1 MEMEFDGEYD
11 VICAGA
17 GIGGLSAAITAAE
30 KGARVLVLE
39 KFDKLGGVTALSSGH
54 LWPGPNVVSEKL
66 GVVDTNEQAQAYID
80 TLSQN
85 LSVESLRT
93 GYLPRSREAI
103 KFFTETIGVELEVI
117 RGLPDYYYPL
127 IPGSAKEGR
136 YLEIK
141 PFPAKRLGEWADKV
155 LTSPYGPNYSY
166 VTGGEWVESQA
177 GRGNI
182 VECLTRH
189 LEENERCAGAGL
201 SASLVYATLKRN
213 VDFKTSTAVTSLLIE
228 NGRVVGV
235 MSQQFATG
243 RSPEKTLRFRAKQGV
258 VLATGGYDWRKDLM
272 RSFDGLHDT
281 GTMVL
286 PSVTGDHFKLAS
298 QVGAIPVPAR
308 LAGQSPN
315 LMGYRVPGEMIYGH
329 PSSRLFLPGAPHSM
343 IVNLSGRRFAND
355 AFYPDVVLKAT
366 YNGGLRKG
374 LPNWPAWLIFD
385 QNKLDMYGLQ
395 PALPRQPLPEG
406 LAVQADTLSALAE
419 ATAIDAAG
427 LSETVKR
434 FNGFC
439 KNAVDPDFE
448 RGTVPWSAIMCGDF
462 RLPNPNLADIAKAP
476 FYAVKLQ
483 NISLGATTAG
493 LQIDDDGRVLDVN
506 QTPVQGLYATGNS
519 AAWQD
524 WGGGCNSGVAGMRGM
539 LYGYRAAVQMGAAS
553 FKL

>member
-66 GVVDTNEQAQAYID
+66 GIADTNEQAQAYID

-155 LTSPYGPNYSY
+155 LTSPYAPNYSY

-177 GRGNI
+177 GRVNI

-189 LEENERCAGAGL
+189 LEEDERCAGAGL
-201 SASLVYATLKRN
+201 SASLVYAALKRN

-235 MSQQFATG
+235 MSQQFATE

-298 QVGAIPVPAR
+298 QV
-308 LAGQSPN
+308 
-315 LMGYRVPGEMIYGH
+315 E
-329 PSSRLFLPGAPHSM
+329 LFRCL
-343 IVNLSGRRFAND
+343 
-355 AFYPDVVLKAT
+355 
-366 YNGGLRKG
+366 
-374 LPNWPAWLIFD
+374 
-385 QNKLDMYGLQ
+385 
-395 PALPRQPLPEG
+395 
-406 LAVQADTLSALAE
+406 
-419 ATAIDAAG
+419 
-427 LSETVKR
+427 
-434 FNGFC
+434 
-439 KNAVDPDFE
+439 
-448 RGTVPWSAIMCGDF
+448 
-462 RLPNPNLADIAKAP
+462 
-476 FYAVKLQ
+476 
-483 NISLGATTAG
+483 LG
-493 LQIDDDGRVLDVN
+493 
-506 QTPVQGLYATGNS
+506 
-519 AAWQD
+519 
-524 WGGGCNSGVAGMRGM
+524 
-539 LYGYRAAVQMGAAS
+539 
-553 FKL
+553 